1 MSSTSLVNS
10 AADLLFGYRPV
21 WDMRQHP
28 TTTPF
33 FAPPV
38 VALAPV
44 NPMRHNAPYP
54 TWDDYPTITIHD
66 SPESLLSAVYAYRVA
81 SIAGDQADI
90 QVPAGYLAL
99 DDADRTTALD
109 AAGSFLGLDLSLPR
123 QYMLVRVSRT
133 NATITHPFYASPS
146 EVDRSSYLSDAAK
159 QAIAS
164 LKPAPEPVDGTALF
178 DSRIS
183 KDDATAYLA
192 QIGQLGTHFVTVE
205 TTGDLLFQVF
215 AYDADRFRAVQ
226 TQFQAEATQQPDGG
240 RAVSGMTAGSWAYWT
255 SQANNGFGFVA
266 AYGNLVCLSR
276 DPQLAT
282 AIGAGQWKD
291 GYVPAGTP
299 SIFAYTHQYALVNG
313 LTQEVPISVTLTP
326 IAALISN
333 KLVAGPWDR
342 IVKGGL
348 LQKWGDAVRV
358 PVARNVNYDWPTL
371 FPETVDSWS
380 SGIVTPTVDVYQER
394 VDLAQVRLLGADLV
408 GANFPLQS
416 FRSFSQVL
424 QANVQA
430 NSGPIA
436 LPSDDITLVAQVID
450 TSKAAQTPVISMS
463 AKALNGLTAVCE
475 EMYGAI
481 IFQSSNGSTPQ
492 RKVALDAVLFQT
504 LGVDP
509 TTERATVGICCV
521 LADKP
526 AEDLVTALKDDIQ
539 LSLVAAE
546 ALLHARGPNAE
557 TLRAIEVEYLRWLAG
572 IIPSDTSD
580 IDLAR
585 ARAHALYLAEDVAK
599 FGTDVVY
606 VPYVTY
612 ESYRN
617 YVSDMV
623 REAQGL
629 VGTISQYQIS
639 IRDTINSYKVLNSI
653 ANLNDNVKQIGGV
666 LTDYFGALA
675 AGQASMN
682 GYYDQVL
689 STLNQQQQKNLA
701 DIKTLTTKLE
711 EQRQV
716 ISHTGDPVGIV
727 QTFQL
732 DYADYIND
740 LIAKCVFSA
749 VSGLFDAALSMA
761 AIPGEAEGG
770 VLKALVAI
778 KDTFD
783 KIKAVTEVLD
793 QVQAAQSA
801 IDQSGALND
810 LSNTIATTSAAGDLK
825 MPTQLD
831 FQTLAQNVNAA
842 LANVPNDGNL
852 NQDKAN
858 LVAAVNTLSDI
869 GSALLQARASASQTA
884 VEIANQSRLKLIN
897 AQQQARMSALTSKL
911 HLGDSTR
918 PPDIA
923 SIDLIGITGAL
934 QYQLKQVLSVLA
946 RTLELQDGAVQFEYF
961 GDPAPITSFT
971 LQNLLAVVS
980 AQDRNALDALQ
991 LLDPQP
997 QDVPAPITVTIKDIR
1012 AIRLTGSNSF
1022 RFQIQLNDPNFR
1034 NYDMV
1039 RIRRVVPRVNG
1050 IRDSSDG
1057 DYEISLACQATPFQD
1072 RDYTRTART
1081 FATVRRSFGPYVY
1094 DVKSGAAK
1102 FGDSIGTF
1110 AKMVTQLTP
1119 FSTWEISVPG
1129 DRANNQG
1136 LKTDILVTVQLDF
1149 YITAHY
1155 DDPAMQARS
1164 RALLALRRARMPA
1177 AAFMLAA
1184 DVAPGPTLA
1193 SLEAQMY
1200 QNQEVLQG
1208 WDAAFSVL
1216 VGPVNAFLFQQF
1228 QQHTKDS
1235 NNLMTVA
1242 SYYCENV
1249 LPFHGTYFT
1258 NVTKLN
1264 FQLSN
1269 PLLEFIPGNDSVTV
1283 TQNIVSGSVDSGTL
1297 EVAQTGFDPSKCQ
1310 LVDRTV
1316 AFVADTATSVLT
1328 LSVNPVFYN
1337 AMQVLLSSTGTLP
1350 APLVPNTDYWVVSWQ
1365 SAGGKT
1371 TLQLSATAG
1380 GTPIVLTNAGTGTH
1394 SIAADIDWSDP
1405 VVVNLSKSP
1414 YVKGSVPLARIDGL
1428 VVPPSGQGSKK
1439 DTITVVLDFPV
1450 GAFTLN
1456 NFAVD
1461 PPNWDPDHHAT
1472 EISAA
1477 LANYF
1482 ATNEIK
1488 YQVQTI
1494 NLTNL
1499 NNDPVLTPTQFALNA
1514 ATTRAGNNILQMLIA
1529 TTGKVQNAHTIQV
1542 DEPVPYDPNNP
1553 LPGTSNYSAS
1563 VMLSSKLT
1571 FEHVFVNNFNKNS
1584 TNLQVETV
1592 VPAQGFQAY
1601 GAKISQGSVSAVVPF
1616 KDTYQVRGNTVQ
1628 YRISSSGNNLTWDLT
1643 GTMFSRSANAGIAL
1657 SYSNGTASPPSG
1669 GTNVSFQYRQWF
1681 PAQAVGR
1688 GGVIP
1693 AHWGNW
1699 HDSSATAYVTMN
1711 GSYPLQVKGSDTGQ
1725 MIGFTTTEPS
1735 VTFDKSSDLT
1745 PASDCDCNDNDVK
1758 IALLDALGTSVP
1770 QTLKTNMDQITFNSI
1785 SVFALESLLFPADQL
1800 ITMQQALVPGDL
1812 LVVGGFLN
1820 AVRKT
1825 AATYNVTISAA
1836 SGAQGV
1842 FGGTSFRNGQR
1853 TSSVTVNN
1861 LPKSFVFQYG
1871 PIRPELGGLVTYTVD
1886 IEAGT
1891 VSPATIL
1898 LVVDQPAPDNNPQQV
1913 ILLPPGFGAAG

>member
-10 AADLLFGYRPV
+10 AANLLFGYRPV
-21 WDMRQHP
+21 WDMRQNP

-33 FAPPV
+33 FAPPIG
-38 VALAPV
+38 ALAPV

-54 TWDDYPTITIHD
+54 NWDDYPTITIHD
-66 SPESLLSAVYAYRVA
+66 SPESLLSTIYAYRVA
-81 SIAGDQADI
+81 GIAGDQADI
-90 QVPAGYLAL
+90 QVPAGPLAL
-99 DDADRTTALD
+99 DDADRTTALA
-109 AAGSFLGLDLSLPR
+109 AAGSFLGLDLSLQR
-123 QYMLVRVSRT
+123 QYMLVRVQRI
-133 NATITHPFYASPS
+133 NATATHPFYVSPS
-146 EVDRSSYLSDAAK
+146 EVDRSTYLSAAAK
-159 QAIAS
+159 QAIAT
-164 LKPAPEPVDGTALF
+164 LKPAPQPVDGSALF

-183 KDDATAYLA
+183 QDDATAYLA
-192 QIGQLGTHFVTVE
+192 QISQLGTHFVTME
-205 TTGDLLFQVF
+205 TAGDLLLQVF
-215 AYDADRFRAVQ
+215 AYDASRFHALQ
-226 TQFQAEATQQPDGG
+226 TQFQAEASQQPDGSL
-240 RAVSGMTAGSWAYWT
+240 AVTGMTASGWSYWT

-266 AYGNLVCLSR
+266 GYGSLVCLSR

-282 AIGAGQWKD
+282 AISAGQWKD

-299 SIFAYTHQYALVNG
+299 SIFAYTHQYSLVNG
-313 LTQEVPISVTLTP
+313 LTLEVPISVTLTP

-358 PVARNVNYDWPTL
+358 PVARAVNYDWSAL
-371 FPETVDSWS
+371 FPETVDSWA

-394 VDLAQVRLLGADLV
+394 VDLAKVQLLGADLV

-416 FRSFSQVL
+416 FRSFSQIL
-424 QANVQA
+424 EANVQA
-430 NSGPIA
+430 GGGPIA
-436 LPSDDITLVAQVID
+436 LPSDNITLIAQIID
-450 TSKAAQTPVISMS
+450 TSKATRTPVLSMS
-463 AKALNGLTAVCE
+463 AKALDGLTAVCE

-481 IFQSSNGSTPQ
+481 VFQSGSGSAAQ

-504 LGVDP
+504 LGIDP
-509 TTERATVGICCV
+509 ATQRATVGICCV
-521 LADKP
+521 IADKP
-526 AEDLVTALKDDIQ
+526 SGDLVSALKDDIQ

-546 ALLHARGPNAE
+546 ALLHARGPSAD
-557 TLRAIEVEYLRWLAG
+557 TIRAIEVNYLRWLAG
-572 IIPSDTSD
+572 IIPSDTND

-585 ARAHALYLAEDVAK
+585 ARAHALYLAEDVAT

-623 REAQGL
+623 QEAQSL
-629 VGTISQYQIS
+629 SGTIGQYQIS

-666 LTDYFGALA
+666 LTDYFSALA
-675 AGQASMN
+675 AGQANMN

-689 STLNQQQQKNLA
+689 NTLNQQQQKSLA
-701 DIKTLTTKLE
+701 DIKTLAAKLE

-716 ISHTGDPVGIV
+716 ISHTGDPIGII
-727 QTFQL
+727 QQFQE
-732 DYADYIND
+732 DYADYVND
-740 LIAKCVFSA
+740 LIAQCVFSA
-749 VSGLFDAALSMA
+749 VSGLFDVALSMA

-801 IDQSGALND
+801 IDQSGSLND
-810 LSNTIATTSAAGDLK
+810 LSDTIATTSATGNLK
-825 MPTQLD
+825 LPTQLD

-842 LANVPNDGNL
+842 LANVPNDGSL

-869 GSALLQARASASQTA
+869 GSALLQARANASQTA

-897 AQQQARMSALTSKL
+897 AQQQARMSALTTAL

-946 RTLELQDGAVQFEYF
+946 RTLELQDGAVQYEYF
-961 GDPAPITSFT
+961 GDPETITSFT
-971 LQNLLAVVS
+971 LQNLMAVVV
-980 AQDRNALDALQ
+980 AQDQHALDALQ

-997 QDVPAPITVTIKDIR
+997 QDVPSPITFTVKDVR
-1012 AIRLTGSNSF
+1012 ATRLTGSNSF
-1022 RFQIQLNDPNFR
+1022 RFQIQLNDANFR
-1034 NYDMV
+1034 DYDMV
-1039 RIRRVVPRVNG
+1039 RIRRVVPRVTGIKGSNNG
-1050 IRDSSDG
+1050 N
-1057 DYEISLACQATPFQD
+1057 YEIALACQATPFQD
-1072 RDYTRTART
+1072 RDYSRMSRT
-1081 FATVRRSFGPYVY
+1081 FSTVRRSFGPYVY

-1102 FGDSIGTF
+1102 FGDGTGTF
-1110 AKMVTQLTP
+1110 AKKVTQLTP

-1136 LKTDILVTVQLDF
+1136 LETAILVNVEVDF

-1155 DDPAMQARS
+1155 DDPAMRT
-1164 RALLALRRARMPA
+1164 RPRPLLAGRRARMPA
-1177 AAFMLAA
+1177 AAFALAA
-1184 DVAPGPTLA
+1184 DVAPGPTLS

-1228 QQHTKDS
+1228 QQHTKNS

-1249 LPFHGTYFT
+1249 LPFRGIYFT

-1283 TQNIVSGSVDSGTL
+1283 TQNIVSGSIDSGTL
-1297 EVAQTGFDPSKCQ
+1297 VVAQTGFDPSKCQ
-1310 LVDRTV
+1310 LVDQTV
-1316 AFVADTATSVLT
+1316 NFVVDTASSVLT

-1337 AMQVLLSSTGTLP
+1337 AMNVLLSSTGTLP
-1350 APLVPNTDYWVVSWQ
+1350 APLVPNTDYWVVNWQ

-1380 GTPIVLTNAGTGTH
+1380 GSPIVLTNAGSGTH
-1394 SIAADIDWSDP
+1394 SIAADIDWSAP

-1428 VVPPSGQGSKK
+1428 VVPPSGQGFKS
-1439 DTITVVLDFPV
+1439 DTVTVVLDFPA

-1472 EISAA
+1472 EISNA

-1499 NNDPVLTPTQFALNA
+1499 AKDPVLTPSHFALNA

-1529 TTGKVQNAHTIQV
+1529 TTGQVQNAHTIQV
-1542 DEPVPYDPNNP
+1542 DEPVPYDANNP
-1553 LPGTSNYSAS
+1553 LPGISNFSAS
-1563 VMLSSKLT
+1563 LMLSSKLT
-1571 FEHVFVNNFNKNS
+1571 FEHVFVDNFNKGS
-1584 TNLQVETV
+1584 TNLQVQTV
-1592 VPAQGFQAY
+1592 APAQGFQAY
-1601 GAKISQGSVSAVVPF
+1601 SAKISQGSASAVVQF
-1616 KDTYQVRGNTVQ
+1616 KDEYEVRGYKVQ
-1628 YRISSSGNNLTWDLT
+1628 YRISSSGNNLSWDLT
-1643 GTMFSRSANAGIAL
+1643 GTQFLRSDGGGIAL
-1657 SYSNGTASPPSG
+1657 SYTNGTASPPSG
-1669 GTNVSFQYRQWF
+1669 GTNVSFQYRKYIPPQSG
-1681 PAQAVGR
+1681 GR
-1688 GGVIP
+1688 GVYIP
-1693 AHWGNW
+1693 GHWADW
-1699 HDSSATAYVTMN
+1699 QDSSATAYVTMK
-1711 GSYPLQVKGSDTGQ
+1711 GSYPLQVKGSGTSQ
-1725 MIGFTTTEPS
+1725 LIGFTTTEPS
-1735 VTFDKSSDLT
+1735 VTFDKSSDLA

-1758 IALLDALGTSVP
+1758 IALLNALGTSVP
-1770 QTLKTNMDQITFNSI
+1770 QTLKANMDQITFNSI

-1812 LVVGGFLN
+1812 LVVGSFLT

-1825 AATYNVTISAA
+1825 AASYNVTISAA
-1836 SGAQGV
+1836 SGAKGI
-1842 FGGTSFRNGQR
+1842 FGQTSFQNGQGTS
-1853 TSSVTVNN
+1853 SATVNN

-1898 LVVDQPAPDNNPQQV
+1898 LVVDQPDPDNNPQQV
-1913 ILLPPGFGAAG
+1913 VLLPPGFGPGG